1 MQHFFYFLLLY
12 LSHAPAE
19 IGSKLRAAVR
29 AFGGEFVR
37 ILAVESACPQ
47 LRSVGIREQH
57 VCSLGRTTSGGIMER
72 QEACP
77 VGS

>member
-1 MQHFFYFLLLY
+1 M
-12 LSHAPAE
+12 HAPAE
-19 IGSKLRAAVR
+19 IGCELRAAVW
-29 AFGGEFVR
+29 AVCGELVR

-47 LRSVGIREQH
+47 LRSVGICEQH
-57 VCSLGRTTSGGIMER
+57 VGSLGRTTSGGIMQR